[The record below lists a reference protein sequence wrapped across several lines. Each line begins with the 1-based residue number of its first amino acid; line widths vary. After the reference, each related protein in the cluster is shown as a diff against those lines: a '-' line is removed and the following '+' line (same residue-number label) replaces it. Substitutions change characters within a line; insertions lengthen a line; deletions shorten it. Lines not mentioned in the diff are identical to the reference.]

1 MSQALVCLTGAGV
14 GKMWEEKWSHIHG
27 WTHLMNKKQWQ
38 GEPVSLVAVAKEQYK
53 VQHDWSGHE
62 QCTKLKG
69 KAHFAS
75 CECPQTWIGCN
86 PWQASGRGN
95 EMWNTMAAARSET
108 SGSSL
113 NASISSFIQL
123 VESYYCAVNTSLN
136 ISEVSIAD
144 FFPKLWSIKKICLG
158 FQIVNN
164 VWFYSLF
171 LGGGWASVILQ
182 GFRVLVPLSA
192 FSVSPSFLPSC
203 NLLQTLFPLSS
214 GSEELKR
221 MAHSKARVT
230 DGKVTYPPGVKEI
243 SDKISKEEMVR
254 RLKVSVFLPLCCSRV
269 SSIYCVVTQIRG
281 ESTGFLI

>member
-1 MSQALVCLTGAGV
+1 MGG
-14 GKMWEEKWSHIHG
+14 HISAFLIS
-27 WTHLMNKKQWQ
+27 LMDKKLWQ
-38 GEPVSLVAVAKEQYK
+38 GESVCLVAVAK

-62 QCTKLKG
+62 QCTKLKV

-95 EMWNTMAAARSET
+95 EMWNTMVAAARSEK
-108 SGSSL
+108 SGCSL
-113 NASISSFIQL
+113 NAAISSFIRL

-144 FFPKLWSIKKICLG
+144 SFSKLWSIKKICPG

-164 VWFYSLF
+164 VFF
-171 LGGGWASVILQ
+171 LAFFGGGWAYAIRQ
-182 GFRVLVPLSA
+182 GFRFLVPLSA

-269 SSIYCVVTQIRG
+269 SSVYCVVAQIRG
-281 ESTGFLI
+281 ESSGFFI